1 VRPYVKVAREHVYR
15 YFLFLNS
22 FSQVLVPGWLEMLY
36 RQVQRPGVGIV
47 GATGSYQSNTSDYYV
62 FKNDKPKTL
71 PAYKRA
77 VLPLYRYI
85 RYTLTIRGHFPVF
98 PNYHIRTNAFMIA
111 RDVMAHLSAPGPDN
125 LPMPTFVQLRV
136 TNLCNLRCKM
146 CGQWG
151 DTGIYRADGFSAS
164 ATDGEKERNR
174 IRELIGAKRQLSLSE
189 YRRLLDEI
197 APNRPIVSLFGG
209 EPLLYPEILPLVREI
224 KARDLTCT
232 IITNG
237 GRLEAYARELVES
250 GIDSIAVSF
259 DGPRETHDRI
269 RGQKGAFDKA
279 AAGVR
284 AVARWRKEL
293 GRVLPMQIAI
303 LPVTELNTE
312 QVAPG
317 IEVLRELPLDTINVG
332 LRWFVPRRVGEEYER
347 VMTEAF
353 GSSGASWKG
362 FEFEPSAVSDNG
374 HQRAMT
380 DLVRLLKTL
389 RRRRYLDSTI
399 GKPWISFVP
408 DVAPEKV
415 PEYFSDFQQTFGHN
429 LCPVAWYFAQVEP
442 DGEVCFCGDFPD
454 YFIGN
459 VRRQSFR
466 EVWTGPKATKF
477 REKLAREPLPICNR
491 CCGNYIYGKW
501 ERPKRTGN

>member
-1 VRPYVKVAREHVYR
+1 MSFKRGVQLAGFARRHLGR
-15 YFLFLNS
+15 
-22 FSQVLVPGWLEMLY
+22 M
-36 RQVQRPGVGIV
+36 
-47 GATGSYQSNTSDYYV
+47 
-62 FKNDKPKTL
+62 
-71 PAYKRA
+71 KRG
-77 VLPLYRYI
+77 R
-85 RYTLTIRGHFPVF
+85 
-98 PNYHIRTNAFMIA
+98 
-111 RDVMAHLSAPGPDN
+111 RDVMAHLSAPGAGN

-197 APNRPIVSLFGG
+197 APGRPIVSLFGG
-209 EPLLYPEILPLVREI
+209 EPLLYPDILPLVREI
-224 KARDLTCT
+224 KRRDLTCT

-259 DGPRETHDRI
+259 DGPAETHDRI
-269 RGQKGAFDKA
+269 RGQKGAFEKA

-284 AVARWRKEL
+284 SVARWRREL
-293 GRVLPMQIAI
+293 DRVLPMQIAI
-303 LPVTELNTE
+303 LPVTDLNTD
-312 QVAPG
+312 QIGPA

-332 LRWFVPRRVGEEYER
+332 LRWFVPKEVGASYER
-347 VMTEAF
+347 VMSEAF
-353 GSSGASWKG
+353 GVSGASWKG
-362 FEFEPSAVSDNG
+362 FQFDPAVVSDDG

-380 DLVRLLKTL
+380 DLVRLLKSL
-389 RRRRYLDSTI
+389 RRRRYIESTL

-408 DVAPEKV
+408 EVEPEKV
-415 PEYFSDFQQTFGHN
+415 PEYFSDFSQTFGHN

-459 VRRQSFR
+459 VRNQSFQ
-466 EVWTGPKATKF
+466 EVWTGAKAMKF

-501 ERPKRTGN
+501 ERPKTVGN